1 MENKNYINL
10 SIMTAI
16 HFVIMFIVMYA
27 MVDIFDHVYFNI
39 NKVYMAALMTSPMI
53 VIEILMMKSM
63 YKKKTLNA
71 VLLIGAFVIFI
82 AVFLFIRTQTAVGDK
97 QFLRSMIPHHSSAIL
112 MCDEAGI
119 TDPEIKTLCD
129 SIKAAQ
135 IREIEQMQSILER
148 LKN

>member
-16 HFVIMFIVMYA
+16 HFVIMFVVMYA
-27 MVDIFDHVYFNI
+27 MVDVFDHVYFNI
-39 NKVYMAALMTSPMI
+39 NKIYMAALMTSPMI

-71 VLLIGAFVIFI
+71 VLLIGAFIIFI
-82 AVFLFIRTQTAVGDK
+82 VVFLFIRTQTAVGDK

-119 TDPEIKTLCD
+119 TDPEIKILCD

-135 IREIEQMQSILER
+135 IREINQMQLILER
-148 LKN
+148 LDK